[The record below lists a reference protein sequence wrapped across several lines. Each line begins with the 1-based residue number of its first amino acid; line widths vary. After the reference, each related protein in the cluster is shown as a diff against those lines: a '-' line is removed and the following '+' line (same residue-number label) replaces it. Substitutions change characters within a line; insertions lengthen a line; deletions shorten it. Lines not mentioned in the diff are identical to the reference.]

1 MGPRKQEEK
10 VVPTMEKMVRMQIH
24 VYPSEKAKLFTEAK
38 KPKYNGSASAVLR
51 ALIKKL

>member
-1 MGPRKQEEK
+1 MIPRKQEEK
-10 VVPTMEKMVRMQIH
+10 VVPTIEKMIRMQIH
-24 VYPSEKAKLFTEAK
+24 LRPDEKAKLFTEAK